1 MNAPASTSH
10 YRHAP
15 TIRADR
21 EMVLTEATDR
31 DGKRYFFGFIGTQK
45 YFMTQDRFRPDRWT
59 LYSQSLR
66 PGPDADT
73 AAEPETGPHGGR
85 LVRQLPEPQPG
96 FVSALPPRFE
106 PRGDGGP

>member
-1 MNAPASTSH
+1 MTAPATSR

-21 EMVLTEATDR
+21 EMLLTETTDR
-31 DGKRYFFGFIGTQK
+31 HGRRYFFGFIGTQK
-45 YFMTQDRFRPDRWT
+45 FFMTQDRSRPERWT

-66 PGPDADT
+66 PGPDGG

-85 LVRQLPEPQPG
+85 LVRVPPEPKPG
-96 FVSALPPRFE
+96 FVSALAPPFQKQDE
-106 PRGDGGP
+106 